1 MLRMTQFKRRVQHR
15 GVHKGKGAKFRE
27 ECRPSLSGFSKIRF
41 GGRITTFVTERSG
54 KTLELSPSFP
64 DLSAITPVARV
75 CSLPF
80 ARLVADSLEGHS
92 LLSPSGR
99 FLFHYVVG
107 IEVLE

>member
-1 MLRMTQFKRRVQHR
+1 MMKLFERRDRHQRQR
-15 GVHKGKGAKFRE
+15 GEFRE

-41 GGRITTFVTERSG
+41 GGRITTFVTEGSG
-54 KTLELSPSFP
+54 KTFELSPSFP

-75 CSLPF
+75 GSLPF
-80 ARLVADSLEGHS
+80 ARLVADSLEGHG